1 MSLSAAPLKDDK
13 GRELGAVLII
23 RNLREIEELKEKVRR
38 SERLA
43 AVGRLAA
50 GMAHEIRNPLSYIR
64 GFAQFFLNR
73 FREQK
78 TEQEYASIMIREV
91 DRLNRVITELL
102 DFARPR
108 EPRREVCSLENI
120 IDYTLKILSPE
131 LAGKKV
137 RVEQNYE
144 KGLPPVAADHE
155 QLSQAFLNLLLN
167 ALDAVE
173 EDGEIIIGLQR
184 RPDRSALDIT
194 IADNGR
200 GIPPENIGKVF
211 EPFFST
217 KRKGTGLGL
226 AIAYRIVENHGGEI
240 TVNNRQ
246 GGGTIFSITLPLQ
259 APAITGDG

>member
-50 GMAHEIRNPLSYIR
+50 GMAHEIRNPLSSIR

-108 EPRREVCSLENI
+108 EPRREVCSLKDI
-120 IDYTLKILSPE
+120 INYTLKILSPE

-144 KGLPPVAADHE
+144 KELPPVAADQE

-184 RPDRSALDIT
+184 LPDRSAVYVT
-194 IADNGR
+194 IADNGS
-200 GIPPENIGKVF
+200 GIPPENMEKVF

-217 KRKGTGLGL
+217 KPKGTGLGL

-240 TVNNRQ
+240 SVNNRQ
-246 GGGTIFSITLPLQ
+246 GGGTIFSITLPLHD
-259 APAITGDG
+259 PGNNRG